1 MSDGTTGAGRVL
13 PKRTLGSSGIEV
25 SAVGLGCMSMSQ
37 SYGIPDPTEA
47 EATLHRA
54 LDVGITFLDTAN
66 AYGDGHN
73 EELIGRVLGADRHR
87 FVLATKFGII
97 RDKPGLDGDPAHVAG
112 YCEASLGRL
121 GTDVIDLYYLHR
133 VDPRFPIE
141 ETVGAMGEL
150 VTAGKVRAIGLSEVS
165 SETLRRAQ
173 AVHPIAA
180 VQSEWSLWTR
190 DVERK
195 LVGTCAELNVAVVPF
210 SPLGRGF
217 FTGTVTDNTFGK
229 GDMRKNF
236 PRFQEGNFERNNTLL
251 DGVKAVAAEAG
262 ATPGQVALGWLLAKG
277 PQVVPIPGTKR
288 AERVAENAGAALVSL
303 SAAQVARLDELFS
316 EESIAGDRYPEAM
329 MRTIQRD

>member
-1 MSDGTTGAGRVL
+1 MSETVL

-37 SYGIPDPTEA
+37 SYGIPDPAEA
-47 EATLHRA
+47 EATLHKA
-54 LDVGITFLDTAN
+54 LEVGITFLDTAN

-73 EELIGRVLGADRHR
+73 EELIGRVLAGQRDR

-97 RDKPGLDGDPAHVAG
+97 RDKPGLDGNPAHVAG
-112 YCEASLGRL
+112 YCDASLTRL

-133 VDPRFPIE
+133 VDPQFPIE
-141 ETVGAMGEL
+141 ETVGAMAEL
-150 VTAGKVRAIGLSEVS
+150 VAAGKVRAIGLSEVS
-165 SETLRRAQ
+165 SDTLRRAQ

-180 VQSEWSLWTR
+180 VQSEYSLWTR

-195 LVGTCAELNVAVVPF
+195 LLATCAELNVALVPF

-217 FTGTVTDNTFGK
+217 FTGTVSEAEFGK

-236 PRFQEGNFERNNTLL
+236 PRFQGENFARNQQLL
-251 DGVKAVAAEAG
+251 EGVKAVAAEAG
-262 ATPGQVALGWLLAKG
+262 ATPGQTALAWLHAKG

-288 AERVAENAGAALVSL
+288 PERAAENAGAALVTL
-303 SAAQVARLDELFS
+303 TPEQVARLDELFS
-316 EESIAGDRYPEAM
+316 VDNIAGDRYPEAM
-329 MRTIQRD
+329 LRTIQRD